1 MKESEAFPAA
11 GRTKTRLEREGAW
24 GVARR
29 GGAPQGKELGLW
41 DPWGRPLTS
50 RWLEAGALGGGSQL
64 PRAAGGGGA
73 AGEGGGASA
82 RTSVAFI
89 HLAAPI
95 RKPVT
100 HPPPP
105 RRSLRGRAQADTRA
119 ATPTQRLEVP
129 RPGPG
134 RGLGLQGPLSRSSG
148 TRKGTHPPTSLE
160 SRRSRPRGGATLP
173 SAAPP
178 SSAGR
183 VSEDSGAPGPSRTPL
198 G

>member
-1 MKESEAFPAA
+1 MVQSRSPCPRKSLKSSPVPPSA
-11 GRTKTRLEREGAW
+11 GRGRAKGGLQSP
-24 GVARR
+24 RR
-29 GGAPQGKELGLW
+29 GE
-41 DPWGRPLTS
+41 R
-50 RWLEAGALGGGSQL
+50 
-64 PRAAGGGGA
+64 AGGGGA
-73 AGEGGGASA
+73 AGGGGGASA

-105 RRSLRGRAQADTRA
+105 RRSLRGRAQADTWA

-160 SRRSRPRGGATLP
+160 SRQARPRGGATLP

-183 VSEDSGAPGPSRTPL
+183 VSEDAGAPGPSRTPL